1 MNSLVTT
8 SAAPCLRISTSS
20 TPLIGSLCLHAWF
33 VSAAALA
40 KYGKGQ
46 STDDLGMAVEMF
58 LERNLVPRLPPQAQL
73 VCNDFRTE
81 RLYTEEVGW
90 DASDLCAA
98 ALIAKHW
105 TAAGCVGHH
114 DTPPLSKRC

>member
-1 MNSLVTT
+1 M
-8 SAAPCLRISTSS
+8 PC
-20 TPLIGSLCLHAWF
+20 CLF
-33 VSAAALA
+33 VAAALA

-81 RLYTEEVGW
+81 RLYTEEVGGVAC
-90 DASDLCAA
+90 DSCSS
-98 ALIAKHW
+98 
-105 TAAGCVGHH
+105 
-114 DTPPLSKRC
+114 PLSHASHVTTKVQTCEASTSGRLNFSMAITPLPCSEFNA

>member
-1 MNSLVTT
+1 MPECSY
-8 SAAPCLRISTSS
+8 
-20 TPLIGSLCLHAWF
+20 TPTLLLGSLCICLHALLT
-33 VSAAALA
+33 VAAALA

-81 RLYTEEVGW
+81 RLYSEEVGW
-90 DASDLCAA
+90 DCPRHLQQPSVTC
-98 ALIAKHW
+98 
-105 TAAGCVGHH
+105 
-114 DTPPLSKRC
+114 P